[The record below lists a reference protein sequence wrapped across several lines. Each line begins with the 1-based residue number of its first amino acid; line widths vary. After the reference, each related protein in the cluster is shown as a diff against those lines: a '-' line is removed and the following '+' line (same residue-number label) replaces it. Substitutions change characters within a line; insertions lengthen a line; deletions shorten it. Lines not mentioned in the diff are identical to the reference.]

1 MIHPSAIID
10 EGARLA
16 PGVSVG
22 PWSII
27 GADVEIGEN
36 TRIDAHV
43 VINGPT
49 RIGRDNHIYPFNAL
63 GDAPQDK
70 KYAGEKSRL
79 EIGDGNTI
87 REFCTFNRGTDDG
100 GGLTRIGDDNWI
112 MAYVHI
118 AHDCELGNHTILAN
132 GSTLAGH
139 VRVEDHVILGAFTVV
154 HQFCAIGAHSFSAMS
169 TVILKDV
176 PPYVTVSGNSASPH
190 GLNGEGLKRR
200 GFTTHSLLQLKRAYK
215 VLYKQRLTVEQA
227 LRELRV
233 MASECDEIVPL
244 VAFLENSSRGIVR

>member
-10 EGARLA
+10 DRARLA

-36 TRIDAHV
+36 TQIDAHV
-43 VINGPT
+43 IINGPT
-49 RIGRDNHIYPFNAL
+49 CIGRDNHIYPFNAL

-100 GGLTRIGDDNWI
+100 GGLTRIGNDNWI

-118 AHDCELGNHTILAN
+118 AHDCELGSHTILAN

-139 VRVEDHVILGAFTVV
+139 VRVEDHVILGAFTVI

-190 GLNGEGLKRR
+190 GLNSEGLKRR

-215 VLYKQRLTVEQA
+215 VLYKQRLTIDQA
-227 LRELRV
+227 LRELRA
-233 MASECDEIVPL
+233 MAAECDDIIPL